1 MRVVEAHIRLAVF
14 RTEDE
19 RIANAVRS
27 RCSLLRPP
35 HDEFDHI
42 PLGGLIAL
50 SIIQGEQYLKLGLF
64 IWFSLRGMRSNPAH
78 IDLAGRAGNVRKVI
92 VQLHLE
98 PHGRAPAEGF

>member
-1 MRVVEAHIRLAVF
+1 MIVGICPFSRISRRAANGVRIVEAHIRLAVF

-19 RIANAVRS
+19 RVANAVRS

-50 SIIQGEQYLKLGLF
+50 SIQGEQYLKLGLF
-64 IWFSLRGMRSNPAH
+64 ILLKYLIIIGYIRPT
-78 IDLAGRAGNVRKVI
+78 GNSTG
-92 VQLHLE
+92 LS
-98 PHGRAPAEGF
+98 PC